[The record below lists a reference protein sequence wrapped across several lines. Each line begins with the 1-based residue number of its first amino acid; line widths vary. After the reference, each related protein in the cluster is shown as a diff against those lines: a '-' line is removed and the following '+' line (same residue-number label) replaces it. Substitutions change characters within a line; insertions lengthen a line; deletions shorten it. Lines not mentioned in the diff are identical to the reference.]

1 MFFSLKPDCYFRHYG
16 KIGHIVRPILSMEE
30 VVDECGALFIEQL
43 EYEPEEID
51 TIVKKLEQHFSNVR
65 FDDLKKD
72 AIAFYS
78 ELAQNGFLNMSESLQ
93 EFKNEGFN
101 YKTLEGKLADNHIAS
116 QLEEPS
122 SYFLGE
128 YFKEKPFLETFHIEL
143 TSKCNERC
151 VHCYIPHKNKTT
163 DINES
168 LMLNTLKQ
176 CKELGVLTVIFSGG
190 EPMLHPQFCKFLKYA
205 KDLDINVTVLSN
217 LTLLTDDIIEALKY
231 RHIAC
236 VNVSLYSMDPAVHD
250 SITTIQGSFEKT
262 KNNILRLIENNI
274 AVQINCPVI
283 KQNKDS
289 FYEVIKWGQDH
300 KCSVVTDYLI
310 MARFDRS
317 TDNLDNRLSTDELND
332 VIQHLIDNDVIFKE
346 NFKNRTLHP
355 EMFKR
360 PGQPDDKV
368 CGVGMSTM
376 CMVANGNVYPC
387 AGWQQYVCGNL
398 NDTSLSEIWSNSP
411 AINYLRKLR
420 LKDFK
425 QCVGCKDFDYC
436 VMCMSRNSNEDPD
449 GNLFNIPEIT
459 CKAAQIHHRLVESY
473 KERLCGD

>member
-274 AVQINCPVI
+274 AVQINCPVM

-376 CMVANGNVYPC
+376 CIQMLCLVALIEFAVAMAMLLLERTMLGILVQKSCP
-387 AGWQQYVCGNL
+387 
-398 NDTSLSEIWSNSP
+398 
-411 AINYLRKLR
+411 KLR
-420 LKDFK
+420 LD
-425 QCVGCKDFDYC
+425 
-436 VMCMSRNSNEDPD
+436 
-449 GNLFNIPEIT
+449 
-459 CKAAQIHHRLVESY
+459 RLNRSF
-473 KERLCGD
+473 RRS

>member
-217 LTLLTDDIIEALKY
+217 LTLLTDDIIRKY
-231 RHIAC
+231 CR
-236 VNVSLYSMDPAVHD
+236 
-250 SITTIQGSFEKT
+250 Q
-262 KNNILRLIENNI
+262 
-274 AVQINCPVI
+274 
-283 KQNKDS
+283 
-289 FYEVIKWGQDH
+289 
-300 KCSVVTDYLI
+300 
-310 MARFDRS
+310 
-317 TDNLDNRLSTDELND
+317 
-332 VIQHLIDNDVIFKE
+332 
-346 NFKNRTLHP
+346 
-355 EMFKR
+355 
-360 PGQPDDKV
+360 
-368 CGVGMSTM
+368 
-376 CMVANGNVYPC
+376 
-387 AGWQQYVCGNL
+387 
-398 NDTSLSEIWSNSP
+398 
-411 AINYLRKLR
+411 
-420 LKDFK
+420 
-425 QCVGCKDFDYC
+425 
-436 VMCMSRNSNEDPD
+436 
-449 GNLFNIPEIT
+449 
-459 CKAAQIHHRLVESY
+459 
-473 KERLCGD
+473 